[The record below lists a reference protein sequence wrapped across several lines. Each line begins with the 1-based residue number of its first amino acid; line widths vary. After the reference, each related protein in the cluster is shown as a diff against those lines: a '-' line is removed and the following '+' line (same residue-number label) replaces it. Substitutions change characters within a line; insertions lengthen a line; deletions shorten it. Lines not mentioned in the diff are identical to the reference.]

1 MITQKTQK
9 MLFVTWMEDRLTVRK
24 LLLLLSLF
32 LGINLDAE
40 VLQGDDQGHHQEG
53 DQDHHHAGLHQDADL
68 EDAPD
73 LLLVEDHHPLGVV
86 RHQGDGLH
94 LQDVEAGQDQGADQD
109 LLQQEGEEDLLLAED
124 PGAQLAAAEI
134 PPHQA
139 LTVPVKKLRIFF
151 ILILIY

>member
-1 MITQKTQK
+1 MGLSMIIQKMQK
-9 MLFVTWMEDRLTVRK
+9 MLFVIWMEVRSMVRK

-73 LLLVEDHHPLGVV
+73 LL
-86 RHQGDGLH
+86 
-94 LQDVEAGQDQGADQD
+94 
-109 LLQQEGEEDLLLAED
+109 QQEGEEDLLLVVD

-134 PPHQA
+134 PPHLA
-139 LTVPVKKLRIFF
+139 LTVPVKSFAFFHFDSDLLRREFM
-151 ILILIY
+151 